1 MQNIEINEQQLSA
14 KLAEIADRINR
25 RVSQTAYDVG
35 QDLIGAKELCR
46 HGEWLPFLEQAG
58 INERNAQRMMRYV
71 RLAGDVKDI
80 QALPSMSRMLEKDRK
95 KHEQKLEKAI
105 KVIFE
110 GVILVVDIFKSML
123 DKGDANAAIKMGC
136 LIMSHIRPHMD
147 EWFEEKD
154 LQAKCDGLT
163 HMAEGVQK
171 ALEFVKDND
180 LCDQLLANP
189 DCLSHEF
196 VTVQN

>member
-14 KLAEIADRINR
+14 KLSEIADRISK

-35 QDLIGAKELCR
+35 QDLIRAKELCR

-58 INERNAQRMMRYV
+58 INERSAQRMMRFV

-80 QALPSMSRMLEKDRK
+80 QALPSMNSILEQDRK

-123 DKGDANAAIKMGC
+123 SKGDANAAIKMGC

-154 LQAKCDGLT
+154 FQAKSDSLT
-163 HMAEGVQK
+163 HLAEGVLK
-171 ALEFVKDND
+171 TLEY
-180 LCDQLLANP
+180 ANGNLYRV
-189 DCLSHEF
+189 DHE
-196 VTVQN
+196 